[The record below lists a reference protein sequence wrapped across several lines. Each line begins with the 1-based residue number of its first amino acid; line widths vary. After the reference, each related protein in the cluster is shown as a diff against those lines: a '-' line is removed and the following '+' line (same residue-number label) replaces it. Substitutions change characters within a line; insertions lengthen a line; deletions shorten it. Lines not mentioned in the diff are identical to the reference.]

1 MKYYK
6 HKKTL
11 TTMDKKT
18 QKPQGTDYRGA
29 DINKGDD
36 CNNNKK
42 LVKEDIKDLNNNP
55 RNNDID
61 K

>member
-1 MKYYK
+1 MCR
-6 HKKTL
+6 KTL
-11 TTMDKKT
+11 TKTHATMDKKET
-18 QKPQGTDYRGA
+18 KRQEPEYRGA

-36 CNNNKK
+36 CKDTEK
-42 LVKEDIKDLNNNP
+42 LQKQDIRELNNNP

>member
-1 MKYYK
+1 
-6 HKKTL
+6 
-11 TTMDKKT
+11 MDKKT